1 MPVRRK
7 QAKKSR
13 APVDRVEPADKAAL
27 AEKLRLVA
35 EDAKKLDAHIKHL
48 TETLVRSHFR
58 IL

>member
-13 APVDRVEPADKAAL
+13 APVEPADKTAVE
-27 AEKLRLVA
+27 EKLRLVA
-35 EDAKKLDAHIKHL
+35 EDAKRLDARIKHL